1 MSPLGL
7 YANSKHFLKNF
18 QSLFL
23 LIPTL
28 HYIYLINSVNS
39 YFSDSDY
46 SVFFRLLIVRYYQ
59 SDIVLGRT

>member
-18 QSLFL
+18 HSLSL

-28 HYIYLINSVNS
+28 HYIHVINSVTS
-39 YFSDSDY
+39 YFADSDY
-46 SVFFRLLIVRYYQ
+46 SMFFRLLIVRCYR
-59 SDIVLGRT
+59 SDIVFGGT